1 MKAQTVTIIGL
12 DRFGASIGLALKQ
25 SPLQLTIV
33 GNDGDGRRTRA
44 AEAAGAIDSSKR
56 NLGSAAAAA
65 DILILT
71 VPFVE
76 LEGTL
81 RIVGDAVQ
89 EHTLVIDLS
98 SLKGPGSTWAKQ
110 FMKQGHYVG
119 ASLVLSASSLADGR
133 TDTELADAALFQN
146 SVMCL
151 MPSVDVEAAAVE
163 TAVNFG
169 RLLGASPYFVD
180 IAEYDNLIQGTETLP
195 GLIAAA
201 TFGAVH
207 KAGGWRD
214 MLRFA
219 GLPFALTTLSLADGE
234 NTARLALNNKEA
246 TLRWLNALIEEMQQV
261 RQWVYEGEEELLAAR
276 LESLMLER
284 DRWLHE
290 RTKNDWLEV
299 KEPDLGP
306 TGFSGHL
313 FGGLTNIRGKKE
325 G

>member
-12 DRFGASIGLALKQ
+12 DRFGASIGLALKA
-25 SPLQLTIV
+25 SSLELTII
-33 GNDGDGRRTRA
+33 GNDSYSERTSA
-44 AEAAGAIDSSKR
+44 AEAVGAIDSSMR
-56 NLGSAAAAA
+56 NLGRAAAEA
-65 DILILT
+65 DILILA

-76 LEGTL
+76 LEATL
-81 RIVGDAVQ
+81 RIVGDVVQ
-89 EHTLVIDLS
+89 EHTLIIDLS
-98 SLKGPGSTWAKQ
+98 GLKGPGVTWAQKYL
-110 FMKQGHYVG
+110 KQGHYVG
-119 ASLVLSASSLADGR
+119 ASLVLAAKALSDGR
-133 TDTELADAALFQN
+133 TDTELADATLFKD
-146 SVMCL
+146 SVMCV
-151 MPSVDVEAAAVE
+151 MPSVDVEERAVD

-195 GLIAAA
+195 GLVAAA

-219 GLPFALTTLSLADGE
+219 GLPFALTTLPLVEGE
-234 NTARLALNNKEA
+234 NTAKLALNNKEA

-261 RQWVYEGEEELLAAR
+261 RQWVYEGEEELLAAN
-276 LESLMLER
+276 LESLLVER
-284 DRWLHE
+284 DRWLLE
-290 RTKNDWLEV
+290 RTENDWLEI

-306 TGFSGHL
+306 TSLTGHL

-325 G
+325 D

>member
-1 MKAQTVTIIGL
+1 MKAQTITIIGL

-25 SPLQLTIV
+25 SPLALSIV
-33 GNDGDGRRTRA
+33 GNDRDNARTQA
-44 AEAAGAIDSSKR
+44 AEAAGAIDSGKR
-56 NLGSAAAAA
+56 NLRHAVAAA
-65 DILILT
+65 DILVLA

-76 LEGTL
+76 LEETL

-98 SLKGPGSTWAKQ
+98 GLKGPGLAWANQ
-110 FMKQGHYVG
+110 SMKQGHYVG

-133 TDTELADAALFQN
+133 TDTALADAGLFQN
-146 SVMCL
+146 SVMCV
-151 MPSVDVEAAAVE
+151 MPTVDVDEKAVE

-180 IAEYDNLIQGTETLP
+180 IAEYDNLVQGTETLP

-219 GLPFALTTLSLADGE
+219 GLPFALTTLALGDGE

-246 TLRWLNALIEEMQQV
+246 TLRWLNAIIEE
-261 RQWVYEGEEELLAAR
+261 
-276 LESLMLER
+276 
-284 DRWLHE
+284 
-290 RTKNDWLEV
+290 
-299 KEPDLGP
+299 
-306 TGFSGHL
+306 
-313 FGGLTNIRGKKE
+313 
-325 G
+325 

>member
-25 SPLQLTIV
+25 SSLALTIV
-33 GNDGDGRRTRA
+33 GNDSDGDRTRA
-44 AEAAGAIDSSKR
+44 AEAAGAIDRSKR
-56 NLGSAAAAA
+56 NLAGAAAAA
-65 DILILT
+65 DILVLA

-76 LEGTL
+76 LEETL
-81 RIVGDAVQ
+81 RIVGEAVQ

-98 SLKGPGSTWAKQ
+98 GLKGPGVSWAKQ

-119 ASLVLSASSLADGR
+119 ASLVLSAASLADGR
-133 TDTELADAALFQN
+133 SDTELADANLFQN
-146 SVMCL
+146 SVMCV
-151 MPSVDVEAAAVE
+151 MPSVDVEEAAVE

-180 IAEYDNLIQGTETLP
+180 ITEYDNLVQGTETLP
-195 GLIAAA
+195 GLMAAA

-219 GLPFALTTLSLADGE
+219 GLPFALTTLPLVDGN

-276 LESLMLER
+276 LEGLMLER
-284 DRWLHE
+284 ERWLHE
-290 RTKNDWLEV
+290 RAKNDWLEV

-306 TGFSGHL
+306 ASFTGHL
-313 FGGLTNIRGKKE
+313 FGGLTRVRGKQDD
-325 G
+325 

>member
-25 SPLQLTIV
+25 SSISLTIV
-33 GNDGDGRRTRA
+33 GNDRDGNRTQA
-44 AEAAGAIDSSKR
+44 AEAAGAIDSGKR
-56 NLGSAAAAA
+56 NLARAAAMA
-65 DILILT
+65 DILVLA

-76 LEGTL
+76 LAETL
-81 RIVGDAVQ
+81 QIVGEVVQ

-98 SLKGPGSTWAKQ
+98 GLKGPGLTWAKQ
-110 FMKQGHYVG
+110 HMKQGHYVG
-119 ASLVLSASSLADGR
+119 ASLVLSAGSLADGR
-133 TDTELADAALFQN
+133 SDTNLADAALFQN
-146 SVMCL
+146 SVMCV
-151 MPSVDVEAAAVE
+151 MPSVDVEAGAVE

-169 RLLGASPYFVD
+169 RLLGAAPYFVD
-180 IAEYDNLIQGTETLP
+180 IAEYDNLVQGTETLP

-219 GLPFALTTLSLADGE
+219 GLPFALTTLPLDDGA

-261 RQWVYEGEEELLAAR
+261 RQWVYDGEEELLVAN
-276 LESLMLER
+276 LEGLMLER
-284 DRWLHE
+284 ERWLRE
-290 RTKNDWLEV
+290 RAKNDWLEV
-299 KEPDLGP
+299 KEPDL
-306 TGFSGHL
+306 TSASFTGHL
-313 FGGLTNIRGKKE
+313 FGGLTKIRGKQE
-325 G
+325 D

>member
-12 DRFGASIGLALKQ
+12 DRFGASIGRALKK

-33 GNDGDGRRTRA
+33 GNDSDNERTRA

-56 NLGSAAAAA
+56 NLASAAAAA
-65 DILILT
+65 DILVLA

-76 LEGTL
+76 LEETL

-98 SLKGPGSTWAKQ
+98 DLKGPGLTWGKQ

-133 TDTELADAALFQN
+133 TDTELANADLFQN
-146 SVMCL
+146 SVMCV
-151 MPSVDVEAAAVE
+151 MPAVDVEEGAVE

-180 IAEYDNLIQGTETLP
+180 IAEYDNLVQGTETLP

-219 GLPFALTTLSLADGE
+219 GLPFALTTLPLANGE
-234 NTARLALNNKEA
+234 NTAKLALNNKEA

-261 RQWVYEGEEELLAAR
+261 RQWVYEGEAELLAAR

-284 DRWLHE
+284 DRWLRE
-290 RTKNDWLEV
+290 RAKNDWLEV
-299 KEPDLGP
+299 KEPDLGAASF
-306 TGFSGHL
+306 TGHL
-313 FGGLTNIRGKKE
+313 FGGLTNIRGKKSE
-325 G
+325 

>member
-25 SPLQLTIV
+25 SPLTLTVV
-33 GNDGDGRRTRA
+33 GNDSDNNRTRV

-56 NLGSAAAAA
+56 NLAGAAAAA
-65 DILILT
+65 DILILA

-76 LEGTL
+76 LEETL
-81 RIVGDAVQ
+81 RIVGETVQ

-98 SLKGPGSTWAKQ
+98 GLKGPGLTWAKQ
-110 FMKQGHYVG
+110 FVKQGHYVG

-133 TDTELADAALFQN
+133 SDTELADANLFQN
-146 SVMCL
+146 SVMCV
-151 MPSVDVEAAAVE
+151 MPSVDVEEAAVE

-180 IAEYDNLIQGTETLP
+180 IAEYDNLVQGTETLP

-219 GLPFALTTLSLADGE
+219 GLPFALTTLPLSDGN

-246 TLRWLNALIEEMQQV
+246 TLRWLNALIEEIQQV

-276 LESLMLER
+276 LEGLMLER
-284 DRWLHE
+284 ERWLHE
-290 RTKNDWLEV
+290 RAQNDWLEV

-306 TGFSGHL
+306 ASFTGHL
-313 FGGLTNIRGKKE
+313 FGGLTRIRGKQE
-325 G
+325 D

>member
-1 MKAQTVTIIGL
+1 MKAQTITIIGL

-25 SPLQLTIV
+25 SSLQLTIV
-33 GNDGDGRRTRA
+33 GNDSDGNRTRA
-44 AEAAGAIDSSKR
+44 AEVAGAIDSSKR

-65 DILILT
+65 DILVLA

-76 LEGTL
+76 LEETL
-81 RIVGDAVQ
+81 RIVGDVVQ

-98 SLKGPGSTWAKQ
+98 GLKGPGVAWAKQ

-119 ASLVLSASSLADGR
+119 ASLVLSAASLSDGR
-133 TDTELADAALFQN
+133 SDTDLASATLFQN
-146 SVMCL
+146 SVMCV
-151 MPSVDVEAAAVE
+151 MPSVDAEEAAVE

-180 IAEYDNLIQGTETLP
+180 IAEYDNLVQGTETLP

-219 GLPFALTTLSLADGE
+219 GLPFALTTLPLENGD

-284 DRWLHE
+284 DRWLRE
-290 RTKNDWLEV
+290 RIKNDWLEA

-306 TGFSGHL
+306 TGFTGHL

-325 G
+325 D

>member
-25 SPLQLTIV
+25 SPVQLTIV
-33 GNDGDGRRTRA
+33 GNDSDGSRART
-44 AEAAGAIDSSKR
+44 AEVAGAIDSSKR

-65 DILILT
+65 DILVLA

-76 LEGTL
+76 LEETL
-81 RIVGDAVQ
+81 RIVGDVVQ

-98 SLKGPGSTWAKQ
+98 GLKGPGVTWAKQ

-119 ASLVLSASSLADGR
+119 ASLVLSAASLSDGR
-133 TDTELADAALFQN
+133 SDTELANANLFQN
-146 SVMCL
+146 SVMCV
-151 MPSVDVEAAAVE
+151 MPSVDVEEAAVE

-180 IAEYDNLIQGTETLP
+180 IAEYDNLVQGTETLP

-219 GLPFALTTLSLADGE
+219 GLPFALTTLPLADGE

-284 DRWLHE
+284 DRWLRE

-306 TGFSGHL
+306 TGFTGHL
-313 FGGLTNIRGKKE
+313 FGGLTRIRGKSE
-325 G
+325 D

>member
-1 MKAQTVTIIGL
+1 MKAQTITIIGL

-25 SPLQLTIV
+25 ASLALTII
-33 GNDGDGRRTRA
+33 GNDSDGKRVQA

-65 DILILT
+65 DILVLA

-81 RIVGDAVQ
+81 RIVGEVVQ

-98 SLKGPGSTWAKQ
+98 GLKGPGLAWAKR
-110 FMKQGHYVG
+110 FMKRGHYVG

-133 TDTELADAALFQN
+133 SDTNLADAELFKD
-146 SVMCL
+146 SVMCV
-151 MPSVDVEAAAVE
+151 MPAVDAEEGAVE

-180 IAEYDNLIQGTETLP
+180 IAEYDNLVQGTETLP

-219 GLPFALTTLSLADGE
+219 GLPFALTTLALADGE

-246 TLRWLNALIEEMQQV
+246 TLRWLNAIIEEMQQV
-261 RQWVYEGEEELLAAR
+261 RQWVYDGEAELLSAN
-276 LESLMLER
+276 LESLMIER
-284 DRWLHE
+284 ERWLRE
-290 RTKNDWLEV
+290 RAENDWLEV
-299 KEPDLGP
+299 KEPDLGAASL
-306 TGFSGHL
+306 TGHL
-313 FGGLTNIRGKKE
+313 FGGLTKIRGKE
-325 G
+325 ED